1 MNTTTQVCMYVLGAK
16 AESLTAS
23 FKSALNSKI
32 GTRPYYVY
40 IQHLIVPML
49 TMSDEVAKSE
59 TKSFIS
65 EGVGWGGGGVITLS
79 LSLLADTAAAQ
90 LYIDQCHFIALLDLV
105 TGTLVSQ
112 NNIVKFFFAAK
123 C

>member
-65 EGVGWGGGGVITLS
+65 EGVGWGGGGGDHT
-79 LSLLADTAAAQ
+79 
-90 LYIDQCHFIALLDLV
+90 FI
-105 TGTLVSQ
+105 
-112 NNIVKFFFAAK
+112 KFIGRYSCSPAVHRPVPFHCPSGPGYWYTCISK
-123 C
+123 